1 MLTAA
6 IAFSTCFSG
15 GAVTRAAF
23 RMAGSGA
30 VSGACS
36 GPTPTGMG
44 AGSWGPGRPSSLT
57 WIRNAFIAP
66 NHKQLHE

>member
-6 IAFSTCFSG
+6 IAFSTRFSG

-23 RMAGSGA
+23 RMVGSGA
-30 VSGACS
+30 VPSSSS

-44 AGSWGPGRPSSLT
+44 AGSRGPGRPSSLT
-57 WIRNAFIAP
+57 
-66 NHKQLHE
+66 

>member
-1 MLTAA
+1 MLTATTV
-6 IAFSTCFSG
+6 FPTSFKG

-36 GPTPTGMG
+36 GPTSTGMG
-44 AGSWGPGRPSSLT
+44 AGS
-57 WIRNAFIAP
+57 
-66 NHKQLHE
+66 